1 MCKRY
6 GRRVVAFP
14 FGHQTHGANASGV
27 GACRACLW
35 TLQKSAPQQG
45 KVFRP
50 RESKLTVMFQT
61 EEFATIYNIFVA
73 VLIILSLETL
83 YEQVRKG
90 RHVSAVLLTVNCD
103 RPHTYIH
110 LCLTRPHRLSR
121 ALVSTSTS

>member
-1 MCKRY
+1 MGDGWWLFHLATK
-6 GRRVVAFP
+6 P
-14 FGHQTHGANASGV
+14 NASGV

-35 TLQKSAPQQG
+35 TLQKSTPQQG

-83 YEQVRKG
+83 YEQVRG
-90 RHVSAVLLTVNCD
+90 RHVSVVLLTVNCD